1 MSNNKSKDN
10 KLKCELAQP
19 LLSQAPP
26 LIPLG
31 ILPMHESGGQL
42 QHKIRCV
49 TSPKNAKQRP
59 VQLEEESKIKKFLSF
74 FKFKWIFPLAPYS

>member
-42 QHKIRCV
+42 
-49 TSPKNAKQRP
+49 
-59 VQLEEESKIKKFLSF
+59 
-74 FKFKWIFPLAPYS
+74 